1 MTSNHKDRIFQ
12 RTALGESALAT
23 DDASV
28 PGDYRRILAVIE
40 GQTHSDVIRG
50 RLRQFPDS
58 LLDDWLA
65 ELQEAGLVSSVEADA
80 AQDLDFSDLDF
91 DRPHDSAATTHS
103 DLPAVQSLA
112 EAAASA
118 LSREGVFLSPERLA
132 NRAPLNKTPEEIKV
146 LIVEDDPDQAALAEL
161 RLSMAGYGLQI
172 VPNCRELVNAIRTAT
187 RPDVVLLDVM
197 LPDGNGYDILAGF
210 RRHGKLALLP
220 IVMLTAFAGP
230 EDAMRGLALGAD
242 GYVTKPY
249 SKKILS
255 DTIRAVLKHL

>member
-1 MTSNHKDRIFQ
+1 MTSHHDLILE
-12 RTALGESALAT
+12 RTPSAESALAEA
-23 DDASV
+23 DAQI
-28 PGDYRRILAVIE
+28 PGDYRMILDIIQ
-40 GQTHSDVIRG
+40 GKTHSDVIRG

-65 ELQEAGLVSSVEADA
+65 ELQEAGLVSVVEAEA
-80 AQDLDFSDLDF
+80 QQDLDFSALDF
-91 DRPHDSAATTHS
+91 SAPDGNAA
-103 DLPAVQSLA
+103 PAQTDHPGVRSLA
-112 EAAASA
+112 ESAASA
-118 LSREGVFLSPERLA
+118 LSREGVFLSPDRLA
-132 NRAPLNKTPEEIKV
+132 NRKPLGKTPEEIKV

-161 RLSMAGYGLQI
+161 RVSMAGYGLQL
-172 VPNCRELVNAIRTAT
+172 VPNCRELVNAIRTAA

-210 RRHGKLALLP
+210 RRHPKLALLP
-220 IVMLTAFAGP
+220 VVMLTAFADQD
-230 EDAMRGLALGAD
+230 DAMRGLSLGAD